1 MDATSFDRQI
11 GELASSLGD
20 TTRRGIYIAVR
31 ESPDPVIVSQIAT
44 LFDLHPNVA
53 RHHLDRLVEDG
64 WLRVNNRRRVDRR
77 GPGAGRPAKHYEP
90 TSQEVSVQFPARR
103 YDLLAELLV
112 RVIERVAPDDAAAVA
127 EEIGREYGTELAAEI
142 GLPDDAGFEAAV
154 QAVAMAMM
162 GMGFETE
169 AQPGSRTLVTRFCPF
184 GETATNH
191 PEIVCK
197 LDQGIVRG
205 LLDAGR
211 QTSVVHVTPH
221 HTDAETCITDV

>member
-1 MDATSFDRQI
+1 MDTTSFDRQI

-31 ESPDPVIVSQIAT
+31 ESADPVIVSQVAT

-64 WLRVNNRRRVDRR
+64 WLQVTHRRRVDRR

-90 TSQEVSVQFPARR
+90 TSQEVSVQFPVRR

-112 RVIERVAPDDAAAVA
+112 RVIERVAPEEAPAVA
-127 EEIGREYGTELAAEI
+127 EEIGREYGRELAAEI
-142 GLPDDAGFEAAV
+142 GFPDDAGFEAAV
-154 QAVAMAMM
+154 QAVARAMT
-162 GMGFETE
+162 GMGFDTE
-169 AQPGSRTLVTRFCPF
+169 AQPGGHTLVTRFCPF

-191 PEIVCK
+191 PAIVCR

-205 LLDAGR
+205 LLEAGR
-211 QTSVVHVTPH
+211 QLAVVHVTPH
-221 HTDAETCITDV
+221 ETQDEHCVTDV